1 MGDTY
6 PALDLAWRS
15 SVDTPALLE
24 LIHAAIDGFEPQAIH
39 DSESADGWRVFFRTA
54 AQRNA
59 AAAALH
65 GSLGSHLSIIEPRD
79 IEDDGWA
86 RRSQAELK
94 AVRVGRIIVAPP
106 WDVGGGRGPGA
117 GDQGPRTGE
126 DAGNENLKLVG
137 PASGPRPPAPD
148 IIIVID
154 PSTGFGTGH
163 HETTRLCLALMQELD
178 LGGKRAI
185 DVGTGSGV
193 LALAAL
199 RLGASSVVAV
209 DHDGDALRNARE
221 NMARN
226 VAEAVIDVREA
237 DLADFDVEPA
247 DLVVANLTDAVL
259 ERNASR
265 LNALCNAN
273 GILLVSG
280 FPPAAVTDVAAAFG
294 RSVVKEASEGDWAAI
309 VLAA

>member
-15 SVDTPALLE
+15 SADGSGLGARDSGLGVLDPVLFE
-24 LIHAAIDGFEPQAIH
+24 LIHATIDEFEPQAIH
-39 DSESADGWRVFFRTA
+39 QNDADDRWRIFFRTA
-54 AQRNA
+54 AQRDA
-59 AAAALH
+59 ASEALQ
-65 GSLGSHLSIIEPRD
+65 GRLGSRLSAIEPHD
-79 IEDDGWA
+79 LEDDGWA
-86 RRSQAELK
+86 RRSQAGLK
-94 AVRVGRIIVAPP
+94 AVRVGRIVVAPP
-106 WDVGGGRGPGA
+106 WDIGVRTPSPE
-117 GDQGPRTGE
+117 PRSP
-126 DAGNENLKLVG
+126 N
-137 PASGPRPPAPD
+137 PD
-148 IIIVID
+148 LLIIID

-178 LGGKRAI
+178 LEGKRAI

-209 DHDGDALRNARE
+209 DYDGDALRNARE

-226 VAEAVIDVREA
+226 GAEAAIDVRET
-237 DLADFDVEPA
+237 DLADFAVEPA

-265 LNALCNAN
+265 LNALCNAS

-280 FPPAAVTDVAAAFG
+280 FPPAAVTDVATAFG

>member
-1 MGDTY
+1 LGNTY
-6 PALDLAWRS
+6 PALDLSWRFS
-15 SVDTPALLE
+15 AETPALLE
-24 LIHAAIDGFEPQAIH
+24 SIHAAIDEFEPQAVH
-39 DSESADGWRVFFRTA
+39 DRDADVGWRVFFRTG
-54 AQRNA
+54 AQRDA

-65 GSLGSHLSIIEPRD
+65 GGLGSQLSAIEPRD
-79 IEDDGWA
+79 VEDDGWA

-94 AVRVGRIIVAPP
+94 AVRIGRIVVAPP
-106 WDVGGGRGPGA
+106 WEV
-117 GDQGPRTGE
+117 
-126 DAGNENLKLVG
+126 
-137 PASGPRPPAPD
+137 GPRPPNPESRAPSPD
-148 IIIVID
+148 LVIIID

-178 LGGKRAI
+178 PVGKRMI

-226 VAEAVIDVREA
+226 SAEVAVDVREA
-237 DLADFDVEPA
+237 DLADLAVEPA

-265 LNALCNAN
+265 LNALCKVN

-309 VLAA
+309 VLGV